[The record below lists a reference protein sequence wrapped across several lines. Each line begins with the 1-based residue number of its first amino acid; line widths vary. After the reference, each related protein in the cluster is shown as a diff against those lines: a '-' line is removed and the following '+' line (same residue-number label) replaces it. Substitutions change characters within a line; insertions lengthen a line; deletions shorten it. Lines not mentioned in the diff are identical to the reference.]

1 MKQLLALFLLLCMT
15 LTCISCAQT
24 SPVPT
29 AEPAAALPSW
39 PPEITDGASEIL
51 TSMLSPTNGY
61 LLKKG
66 YPAIGLMQS
75 TLYRTTDGQ
84 SWTVVRE
91 IHDDVHNYPK
101 VLYFWSENSGVILTN
116 YHGYDECV
124 YLTLDGGRTWAPI
137 VIAPDDVPAGYRYL
151 EGERAWP
158 EDGQIM
164 LELSA
169 HYEDREPV
177 VFCVPAILPQT

>member
-1 MKQLLALFLLLCMT
+1 MKQLLALFLLLCAA

-24 SPVPT
+24 STVPT

-51 TSMLSPTNGY
+51 TSMLSPTCGY

-75 TLYRTTDGQ
+75 TLYRTEDGQ
-84 SWTVVRE
+84 NWTVVRE
-91 IHDDVHNYPK
+91 IHDDVHNYPRA
-101 VLYFWSENSGVILTN
+101 LYFWSEHSGVILTN
-116 YHGYDECV
+116 YHGYDACV
-124 YLTLDGGRTWAPI
+124 YLTLDGGTSWAPVPI
-137 VIAPDDVPAGYRYL
+137 EPHGVPAGYSYM
-151 EGERAWP
+151 EGERAWT
-158 EDGQIM
+158 ENEKLM

-169 HYEDREPV
+169 HYEDKEPV
-177 VFCVPAILPQT
+177 MFRVSADIP

>member
-1 MKQLLALFLLLCMT
+1 MKQLLALFLLLCVA
-15 LTCISCAQT
+15 LTCISCVRT
-24 SPVPT
+24 STVPT

-75 TLYRTTDGQ
+75 TLYRTEDGQ
-84 SWTVVRE
+84 NWTVVRE
-91 IHDDVHNYPK
+91 IHDDVHNYPRA
-101 VLYFWSENSGVILTN
+101 LYFWNENSGVILTN
-116 YHGYDECV
+116 YHGYDTCV
-124 YLTLDGGRTWAPI
+124 YLTLDGGTSWAPVPI
-137 VIAPDDVPAGYRYL
+137 EPHGVPAGYNYL
-151 EGERAWP
+151 EGERAWL
-158 EDGQIM
+158 EGETLM

-169 HYEDREPV
+169 HYEDREPCI
-177 VFCVPAILPQT
+177 FSVPMEIA